1 MLKANNKATTKP
13 TRKNRKVSTFEFGT
27 SEINNNSIAFYINK
41 ALFNSLEERFIRQ
54 TNDKSL
60 EEKNKYLELES
71 TDISDK
77 EVVLKYSIPQNY
89 QSLRKIKKEDYL
101 VKLLVAQRILKDDV
115 LNDEKYKYVSLNPNT
130 LFYQN
135 INKIQY
141 SYRANEVMPYTTNE
155 SKLKRYKA
163 IVLYILTNYSYEKAI
178 NSFEPLLNSKP
189 TDLIKAIIHA
199 ENINELKLLLD
210 VSVEKNQ
217 HKKIKNEAKRKKRK
231 LRNALAITLFTL
243 LSVVLLSMF
252 LNKHAIEENRKMA
265 KEHEKALN
273 DQKVEY
279 QIKNE
284 TLQKNHEKVA
294 DLMEENN
301 YPLEK
306 RLDHYK
312 KHNMYQRILDNKPSE
327 IEYVISDMYEN
338 NKKKEILDLKLKS
351 KKKNDKYAN
360 KLKQEKNI
368 VVGELDSVMNELAF
382 VEDKNTARRLGLA
395 YLKEN
400 EIEQARAISLK
411 FNDKLLKLKIEKIEN
426 EEELE
431 KLKNNKKK
439 YLKNSSANSSKLK
452 LTNQEISNINK
463 KLKRIDEKI
472 KKEK

>member
-217 HKKIKNEAKRKKRK
+217 HKKIKNEAK
-231 LRNALAITLFTL
+231 
-243 LSVVLLSMF
+243 
-252 LNKHAIEENRKMA
+252 
-265 KEHEKALN
+265 EKA
-273 DQKVEY
+273 
-279 QIKNE
+279 
-284 TLQKNHEKVA
+284 
-294 DLMEENN
+294 
-301 YPLEK
+301 
-306 RLDHYK
+306 
-312 KHNMYQRILDNKPSE
+312 
-327 IEYVISDMYEN
+327 
-338 NKKKEILDLKLKS
+338 
-351 KKKNDKYAN
+351 
-360 KLKQEKNI
+360 
-368 VVGELDSVMNELAF
+368 
-382 VEDKNTARRLGLA
+382 
-395 YLKEN
+395 
-400 EIEQARAISLK
+400 
-411 FNDKLLKLKIEKIEN
+411 
-426 EEELE
+426 
-431 KLKNNKKK
+431 
-439 YLKNSSANSSKLK
+439 
-452 LTNQEISNINK
+452 
-463 KLKRIDEKI
+463 
-472 KKEK
+472 